1 MEPGQKFCLKWNQF
15 PANLSSSLAAMRA
28 AGALTDAVLVTEE
41 GSRHLAHRVVM
52 AAASTFFRQTR
63 ATISINRYIWL
74 SWVLQNTLPHST
86 FSLVGDNCVQQQS
99 VNVTYVIITA
109 QHCDLLTALLS
120 SFSLGAVVSKCRL

>member
-63 ATISINRYIWL
+63 ATININRYIWL

-109 QHCDLLTALLS
+109 QHSTVTCLLHCYPHS
-120 SFSLGAVVSKCRL
+120 V

>member
-63 ATISINRYIWL
+63 ATITINRSDVIIWL
-74 SWVLQNTLPHST
+74 SWVLQNTKYTATSHTLSSQGQLCTAAVSQCYLRHHHST
-86 FSLVGDNCVQQQS
+86 
-99 VNVTYVIITA
+99 
-109 QHCDLLTALLS
+109 AL
-120 SFSLGAVVSKCRL
+120 

>member
-52 AAASTFFRQTR
+52 AAASTFFRRTR
-63 ATISINRYIWL
+63 ATISINRSDVIIWL

-99 VNVTYVIITA
+99 VNVTYVIT
-109 QHCDLLTALLS
+109 
-120 SFSLGAVVSKCRL
+120 

>member
-15 PANLSSSLAAMRA
+15 PANLTSSLAAMRA

-63 ATISINRYIWL
+63 ATITINRSDVIIWL

-109 QHCDLLTALLS
+109 LHSTVTCLLHCYPHS
-120 SFSLGAVVSKCRL
+120 V

>member
-1 MEPGQKFCLKWNQF
+1 MEPGGQKFCLKWNQF
-15 PANLSSSLAAMRA
+15 PANLTSSLAAMRA

-63 ATISINRYIWL
+63 ATITINRSDVIIWL

-109 QHCDLLTALLS
+109 LHSTVTCLLHCYPHS
-120 SFSLGAVVSKCRL
+120 V

>member
-52 AAASTFFRQTR
+52 AAASTFFRQTP
-63 ATISINRYIWL
+63 ATITINRSDVIIWL

-109 QHCDLLTALLS
+109 QHSTMTCLLHCYPHS
-120 SFSLGAVVSKCRL
+120 V